1 MRSTLSAAQFA
12 LFLVLFLLGAG
23 RADAGLIGQLKTFDV
38 NVGYDKPD
46 ANPGDGIC
54 NWQTD
59 PDKPPA
65 CTLRAAIMEGNTLG
79 SGWSVEVRLVPGTT
93 YLLQIPGQGE
103 NLAGKGDLDVL
114 RPMRIGIPSS
124 ASTRARINAAGLD
137 RAFHVHADA
146 EGSVLYGVEVFGGEA
161 ALGAAVLAAEDLT
174 IERSVFRNNGASI
187 DGASIVDI
195 QHGRLS
201 LRSSRIHR
209 NGKLDDPDAW
219 VMALRGTGDGVFL
232 FVESST
238 IDANNG
244 TGIFVAHGSWLRMVN
259 ATISG
264 NTLDGIYLRSGNA
277 LVRSATLVGNATRSN
292 AFSQVYVYPYD
303 GMSAGLDIRNSILAG
318 SAIVCDV
325 DEQHPNILFDTHSNI
340 YGDDSCASDRQDEG
354 SLHGTDPLLADLSS
368 GVGATPVHMPL
379 AGSPAIDRAEASL
392 CEDDEVDQR
401 GKPRPVDYI
410 ANLAPR
416 CDTGA
421 VELEAPEG
429 TGSGQDF
436 ADGFE

>member
-1 MRSTLSAAQFA
+1 MRPTLAAKKFA
-12 LFLVLFLLGAG
+12 LILVLLVLAG
-23 RADAGLIGQLKTFDV
+23 ERADAGLIGQLKTFNVD
-38 NVGYDKPD
+38 VGYDKPD
-46 ANPGDGIC
+46 SNPGDGIC
-54 NWQTD
+54 NLQTD

-65 CTLRAAIMEGNTLG
+65 CTLRAAIMEANTLG
-79 SGWSVEVRLVPGTT
+79 SGWSVEVRLAPGTT
-93 YLLQIPGQGE
+93 YLLQIPGPGE
-103 NLAGKGDLDVL
+103 DLSGKGDLDVL

-124 ASTRARINAAGLD
+124 ASLRARVNAAGLD
-137 RAFHVHADA
+137 RAFHFHADA
-146 EGSVLYGVEVFGGEA
+146 EGSLLYGVEVFGGEA
-161 ALGAAVLAAEDLT
+161 GQGAAVLAAEDLT
-174 IERSVFRNNGASI
+174 IERSAFRNNGASSY
-187 DGASIVDI
+187 GASIVDI
-195 QHGRLS
+195 QHGRLL

-219 VMALRGTGDGVFL
+219 IMALRGKGDGVFL

-244 TGIFVAHGSWLRMVN
+244 TGIFVTDGSWLRMVN
-259 ATISG
+259 ATVSG
-264 NTLDGIYLRSGNA
+264 NTLDGIYLRSANA
-277 LVRSATLVGNATRSN
+277 LVRSATLVGNATRSSG
-292 AFSQVYVYPYD
+292 FSQVYVHPYQ

-325 DEQHPNILFDTHSNI
+325 DEKHAGIFFDSHSNI
-340 YGDDSCASDRQDEG
+340 YGDDSCESDEPADG
-354 SLHGTDPLLADLSS
+354 SLHGTDPLLADLTMD
-368 GVGATPVHMPL
+368 AWRTPVHVPL

-401 GKPRPVDYI
+401 GKPRPVAYI

-429 TGSGQDF
+429 TGSGKDF